1 MNYLLILNKA
11 MEFSII
17 TPGIF
22 ICLMPVTKWI
32 KVPLKKLWLPVTAG
46 VLAFCFISGAVSVFF
61 RYYPSVFFYP
71 TMLVCLLLYFRYVN
85 LERIKLLFLFLCTI
99 AALTFGGLANDI
111 TEAMINPDRDM
122 HGFYYYGLMVQYL
135 ISLAFLIV
143 FFIFRKKLT
152 WLFENFHSAFL
163 WRMICIV
170 PALVSFCNLSMSPAD
185 YHTLFV
191 GRIFEL
197 YLIIETCLLAF
208 FLIFL
213 ILFYLIARAVT
224 EKYQTEK
231 TVLMYQ
237 MQMSQYHSLKNYMEQ
252 TSRIRHD
259 FRHIMIT
266 TGELLQTKQYD
277 KLKQYA
283 DDYCRTFS
291 DAPSVCHFCKHA
303 SANALLSYYASIAA
317 DHKITI
323 QFQIQIPEN
332 ISVSDIDLSILL
344 GNLLENAVFACK
356 TAEPTKRYI
365 HLTADTNTPGALFI
379 VMANSFDGKIKK
391 SNGGFLSTKEGGS
404 AIGLSSVRA
413 IAEKYQ
419 GFAQFSADKT
429 EFISNVMLKY

>member
-1 MNYLLILNKA
+1 MTGVQTCA
-11 MEFSII
+11 
-17 TPGIF
+17 
-22 ICLMPVTKWI
+22 
-32 KVPLKKLWLPVTAG
+32 LP
-46 VLAFCFISGAVSVFF
+46 IS
-61 RYYPSVFFYP
+61 
-71 TMLVCLLLYFRYVN
+71 
-85 LERIKLLFLFLCTI
+85 
-99 AALTFGGLANDI
+99 
-111 TEAMINPDRDM
+111 
-122 HGFYYYGLMVQYL
+122 
-135 ISLAFLIV
+135 
-143 FFIFRKKLT
+143 
-152 WLFENFHSAFL
+152 
-163 WRMICIV
+163 
-170 PALVSFCNLSMSPAD
+170 
-185 YHTLFV
+185 
-191 GRIFEL
+191 
-197 YLIIETCLLAF
+197 
-208 FLIFL
+208 
-213 ILFYLIARAVT
+213 
-224 EKYQTEK
+224 
-231 TVLMYQ
+231 
-237 MQMSQYHSLKNYMEQ
+237 
-252 TSRIRHD
+252 
-259 FRHIMIT
+259 

-356 TAEPTKRYI
+356 TAEPAKRYI